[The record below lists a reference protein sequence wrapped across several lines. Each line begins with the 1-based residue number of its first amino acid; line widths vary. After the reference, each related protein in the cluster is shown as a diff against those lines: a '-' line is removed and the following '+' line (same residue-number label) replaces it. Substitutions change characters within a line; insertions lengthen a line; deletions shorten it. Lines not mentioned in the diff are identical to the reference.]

1 MQKAIENPNQADA
14 GQLAEELI
22 PAEELKPASV
32 EEVLRLPR
40 FRHKMRQCEKSL
52 GVPYAAIPREV
63 QDALVLRRTQQLV
76 NTMMLNPLWR
86 ERIEAAGLKEAPRD
100 FEDWQQLPLC
110 DKGSAN
116 ELFVG
121 ERPGMVV
128 PLSQNGFEIV
138 ASGGTSSGVPAET
151 VYSIREL
158 HDTYRIAGEF
168 MGRHVLANHL
178 VGDEPKWVATTLA
191 DYQMWSS
198 GTMVGGVLQNIP
210 GINYIGAGP
219 LMKEVFQ
226 HMMSYPGPKAIMGI
240 SQSIAILPELGAD
253 LNEETRNSLRAALYG
268 SGVLA
273 PRKQAD
279 LKAHY
284 PNASILSYFA
294 ATQAETIG
302 LQRYPNS
309 YLVAVPGL
317 HLIEIVDEN
326 GHWVA
331 EGEEGEL
338 VVTRLHAHEAPV
350 LRFKVGDRMI
360 LRPDLDE
367 PQLKTLQF
375 EFSGRSAD
383 VIHLRDTQY
392 AARQAYSCL
401 CQVLNRAGAFNLD
414 AIAHEYQFVN
424 HRREGRLALIVAV
437 DNAQAVNSRMHN
449 LLGPIEI
456 HRLFVESLGRSL
468 SIFNQGEAAAHAIE
482 REGYQF
488 DIRLVERGSA
498 EIHRTAVGKVPLIR
512 DVF

>member
-1 MQKAIENPNQADA
+1 MQKAIDNANQADA

-22 PAEELKPASV
+22 PAAELNPVSV

-40 FRHKMRQCEKSL
+40 FRDKMRQCENCL
-52 GVPYAAIPREV
+52 GVPYAAIPRRV
-63 QDALVLRRTQQLV
+63 QDALVLRRAQQLV

-100 FEDWQQLPLC
+100 FEAWQQLPLC
-110 DKGSAN
+110 DKGSVN
-116 ELFVG
+116 DLFVG

-128 PLSQNGFEIV
+128 PLSRNGFEIV
-138 ASGGTSSGVPAET
+138 ASGGTSGVPAET

-168 MGRHVLANHL
+168 MGRHVLADHL
-178 VGDEPKWVATTLA
+178 VGDGPKWVATTLA

-219 LMKEVFQ
+219 VMKEVFQ

-240 SQSIAILPELGAD
+240 SQSIAILPDLGAELD
-253 LNEETRNSLRAALYG
+253 EEARNSLRVALYG

-273 PRKQAD
+273 ARKQAE

-294 ATQAETIG
+294 TVQAETIG
-302 LQRYPNS
+302 LQRHSNS
-309 YLVAVPGL
+309 HLAAVPGL

-326 GHWVA
+326 GRWVA

-338 VVTRLHAHEAPV
+338 VVTRLHAHQAPV
-350 LRFKVGDRMI
+350 LRFKVGDRTI
-360 LRPDLDE
+360 RRPDLDE
-367 PQLKTLQF
+367 PELKTMQF
-375 EFSGRSAD
+375 EFLGRSSD

-392 AARQAYSCL
+392 DARQAYSLL
-401 CQVLNRAGAFNLD
+401 CWGLERAGAFNLD
-414 AIAHEYQFVN
+414 AIAHEYQFAN
-424 HRREGRLALIVAV
+424 NRREGLLVLIAAV
-437 DNAQAVNSRMHN
+437 DNAQALNSRMRN
-449 LLGPIEI
+449 LLGPLGI
-456 HRLFVESLGRSL
+456 HRLFVESLASSL
-468 SIFNQGEAAAHAIE
+468 SIFNSGEAAAHGLE
-482 REGYQF
+482 REGYRF
-488 DIRLVERGSA
+488 DIRLVERASP
-498 EIHRTAVGKVPLIR
+498 EIHRTTVGKVPLIR